1 MSRRIPT
8 NLSILS
14 VRYQV
19 NFEFFYLI
27 GSIKSNLRCVIY
39 LIFQFSPETA
49 TVAPPPPPVPQYISS
64 DSPKI
69 RNFWFPST
77 IIMTFATSILTRI

>member
-8 NLSILS
+8 NLSNLS
-14 VRYQV
+14 VCYQV

-27 GSIKSNLRCVIY
+27 GSIKSNLRCVISRAF
-39 LIFQFSPETA
+39 ICAP
-49 TVAPPPPPVPQYISS
+49 PPPPPVPQYISS

-69 RNFWFPST
+69 RNFWFPLT
-77 IIMTFATSILTRI
+77 IIMTFATSILTR